1 MSPLSRKRFQ
11 DRFDGSDDEEEEGE
25 EEDDNVRST
34 SVSGLFFGRCA

>member
-11 DRFDGSDDEEEEGE
+11 DRFDGSDDDDDEE